1 MILLRISAYLI
12 FLLIIGVI
20 WASYF
25 SKIDI
30 VTHASGKVVPFG
42 KTRTIQNLEGGIV
55 KEIRVLQGDRVAA
68 GDIVIELEELAS
80 KSEVEE
86 LETRIVFLNTE
97 IITLNGLIS
106 GKKVSYPDEY
116 QRSYKNIVVA
126 SEENAQ
132 SQVKLLDS
140 QISLQER
147 MIENLN
153 QSITIISEKMA
164 EKKEMAKLLDKQIQ
178 ISSDLLKEK
187 LTSEL
192 EHLDLLRSRQG
203 IKAELTELKRNIQS
217 IDSEI
222 QDAKSQ
228 IIVLKSEFNS
238 NISSQIQK
246 YTEEEQKYA
255 SRLQRFEDELG
266 RRVVKSPV
274 DGIIKQ
280 LFVSTIGGVVAP
292 GMDIAEIVPSEESL
306 VIEAEL
312 PVSDIGFVTVGQE
325 ALIRLAGTH
334 SRYFQPIRGEVAVIS
349 PDTVK
354 TEDGDTAYIVR
365 LVTEEVQFSS
375 REAKFNLYPGLM
387 LDCSIVIGER
397 SILLNIIAPLID
409 MKHLAMRE
417 NVWSNAELDSWQ
429 QHFANIFLPS
439 RWNVEEQVEN

>member
-1 MILLRISAYLI
+1 MLLLRISAYLLL
-12 FLLIIGVI
+12 LLIVGVM

-55 KEIRVLQGDRVAA
+55 KEIKVLQGDRVAA
-68 GDIVIELEELAS
+68 GDVVIELEELAS

-97 IITLNGLIS
+97 IITLNSLIS
-106 GKKVSYPDEY
+106 GQKARYPE
-116 QRSYKNIVVA
+116 SYKQSYANIVSA
-126 SEENAQ
+126 SVENAQ
-132 SQVKLLDS
+132 SQVKLLQS
-140 QISLQER
+140 EILLQQR
-147 MIENLN
+147 MIENLTE
-153 QSITIISEKMA
+153 SMSIISQKMA
-164 EKKEMAKLLDKQIQ
+164 EKTEMATLLDKQIQ
-178 ISSDLLKEK
+178 ISSDLLKEQ

-203 IKAELTELKRNIQS
+203 IKAELTESRQKIQS
-217 IDSEI
+217 INAQI
-222 QDAKSQ
+222 QDAELQ
-228 IIVLKSEFNS
+228 ISVLKNEFE
-238 NISSQIQK
+238 SSVSSSIQK
-246 YTEEEQKYA
+246 YVEEEQKYA

-280 LFVSTIGGVVAP
+280 LFVSTIGGVVGP

-312 PVSDIGFVTVGQE
+312 AVSDIGFVSVGQE
-325 ALIRLAGTH
+325 ALVRLAGTH
-334 SRYFQPIRGEVAVIS
+334 SRYFQPIRAEVAVIS

-354 TEDGDTAYIVR
+354 TEEGGTAYMVR
-365 LVTEEVQFSS
+365 LVTDEVQFSS
-375 REAKFNLYPGLM
+375 GDAKFSLYPGLM

-397 SILLNIIAPLID
+397 SILLNIIAPFID
-409 MKHLAMRE
+409 MQNSALQE
-417 NVWSNAELDSWQ
+417 NVWSGAELDSWK
-429 QHFANIFLPS
+429 QHFANIFQPAQ
-439 RWNVEEQVEN
+439 WQVETPAGD

>member
-1 MILLRISAYLI
+1 
-12 FLLIIGVI
+12 
-20 WASYF
+20 
-25 SKIDI
+25 
-30 VTHASGKVVPFG
+30 
-42 KTRTIQNLEGGIV
+42 
-55 KEIRVLQGDRVAA
+55 
-68 GDIVIELEELAS
+68 
-80 KSEVEE
+80 
-86 LETRIVFLNTE
+86 
-97 IITLNGLIS
+97 
-106 GKKVSYPDEY
+106 
-116 QRSYKNIVVA
+116 
-126 SEENAQ
+126 
-132 SQVKLLDS
+132 
-140 QISLQER
+140 

-164 EKKEMAKLLDKQIQ
+164 EKEEMAKLLDKQIQ

-292 GMDIAEIVPSEESL
+292 GMDIAEIVPSEESR
-306 VIEAEL
+306 
-312 PVSDIGFVTVGQE
+312 D
-325 ALIRLAGTH
+325 
-334 SRYFQPIRGEVAVIS
+334 
-349 PDTVK
+349 
-354 TEDGDTAYIVR
+354 
-365 LVTEEVQFSS
+365 
-375 REAKFNLYPGLM
+375 
-387 LDCSIVIGER
+387 
-397 SILLNIIAPLID
+397 
-409 MKHLAMRE
+409 
-417 NVWSNAELDSWQ
+417 
-429 QHFANIFLPS
+429 
-439 RWNVEEQVEN
+439 